1 MLNNKRLFPRIKV
14 NFKVGF
20 EFVKWDE
27 TDLDYCRNSYEVS
40 IIDIS
45 AKGASLNALPDINTS
60 LLKKL
65 STGKNKIR
73 LNFSLC
79 EEHDPINTFAR
90 LIWHQQTGKE
100 DIDETQ
106 YGFECIDIPG
116 TAFEQIKKFVESAG
130 N

>member
-20 EFVKWDE
+20 EFVKWNE
-27 TDLDYCRNSYEVS
+27 TDLDHCRNYYEAS

-45 AKGASLNALPDINTS
+45 AKGASLNALPDINNGI
-60 LLKKL
+60 LKKL
-65 STGKNKIR
+65 ATGENKIR
-73 LNFSLC
+73 LNFSLY

-90 LIWHQQTGKE
+90 LIWHQQP
-100 DIDETQ
+100 DEEGTVEKR
-106 YGFECIDIPG
+106 YGFEFIDIPC
-116 TAFEQIKKFVESAG
+116 TAFELIKEFVNSAG

>member
-14 NFKVGF
+14 DFKVGF

-27 TDLDYCRNSYEVS
+27 TDLDHCRNSYEAS

-45 AKGASLNALPDINTS
+45 AKGASLNALPDINSS

-65 STGKNKIR
+65 STGINKIR
-73 LNFSLC
+73 LNFLLY
-79 EEHDPINTFAR
+79 EDHEPINTFAR
-90 LIWHQQTGKE
+90 LVWPKHL
-100 DIDETQ
+100 DEEGIEEQ
-106 YGFECIDIPG
+106 RCGFEFIDIPG
-116 TAFEQIKKFVESAG
+116 TAFERIKEFVNSAG